1 MSQFL
6 VHLIIIFISYNVNMV
21 IQTVKQT
28 HILSKTKIL
37 YLLSIY
43 FHIDNDV
50 IITGICY
57 ALPQIV
63 EVRSSLAPLEQ
74 GGLVLHFRH

>member
-1 MSQFL
+1 M
-6 VHLIIIFISYNVNMV
+6 HDNGND
-21 IQTVKQT
+21 
-28 HILSKTKIL
+28 
-37 YLLSIY
+37 
-43 FHIDNDV
+43 DNDV

-74 GGLVLHFRH
+74 GGLVLHLRH